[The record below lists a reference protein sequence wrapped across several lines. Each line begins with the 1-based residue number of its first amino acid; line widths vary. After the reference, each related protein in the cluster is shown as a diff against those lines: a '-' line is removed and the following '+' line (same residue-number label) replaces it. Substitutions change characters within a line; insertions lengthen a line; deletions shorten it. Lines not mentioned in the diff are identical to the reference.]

1 MTWCVSDVHVCAQ
14 ARDQG
19 GKAKRPAP
27 PPPPPKNKNILSSQ
41 RNQKQAPLD
50 KKKTPIAENKPH
62 LPPKDK
68 NVTRKTK

>member
-41 RNQKQAPLD
+41 RNQKQAPLE
-50 KKKTPIAENKPH
+50 KKTPIAENKPH

-68 NVTRKTK
+68 NITRKTK